1 MLFEAFCFCALPLHR
16 KGEKMFCLLKNI
28 TRVFLALAILFL
40 CSCVGGQQTTQSSA
54 TLESVKNA
62 VPLTQRFNNVVF
74 AEVQA
79 TDEIRQTYPEA
90 LGQFEA
96 AMISHLRGKNVFTK
110 VDQDTSKVLKGK
122 TLRVEPSIQ
131 DMRIAGT
138 SARVW
143 GGPFAGSSYMNVTV
157 KLVDVLTSQALRT
170 KTITSANNA
179 EAASWSFGA
188 SDRSLPTDMGQIVGE
203 YVYTVVPSSK

>member
-1 MLFEAFCFCALPLHR
+1 
-16 KGEKMFCLLKNI
+16 MFCLLKNI

>member
-1 MLFEAFCFCALPLHR
+1 
-16 KGEKMFCLLKNI
+16 MFCLLKNI

-40 CSCVGGQQTTQSSA
+40 CSCAGGQQTTQPTGTTDSSLSSA
-54 TLESVKNA
+54 TLKSVKNA

-90 LGQFEA
+90 LRQFET
-96 AMISHLRGKNVFTK
+96 AMISHLRGKNVFAK
-110 VDQDTSKVLKGK
+110 VDQDTGKVLKGK

-157 KLVDVLTSQALRT
+157 KLVDVLTGQTLRT
-170 KTITSANNA
+170 ETITSANNA
-179 EAASWSFGA
+179 DAASWTFGA

-203 YVYTVVPSSK
+203 YDYTVVPASK